1 MSKPKVIEKKLEEV
15 RKEAGNIS
23 EKGKKGIFNIFKSI
37 GHKKTNVDG
46 TGEKIDG
53 SHAHAEAAKHSTS
66 EEVHKTG
73 FFGALSHLSLKKNKV
88 ENSIDR
94 KEDQKTPESRGM
106 PGIVPQSARNAEEP
120 VAITGLDQVLKNK
133 EMKPEKP
140 KAELLPISKEGI
152 KLISTYDFVSDQI
165 PITIKIYKKKGEF
178 VPIYEVSISIISKNT
193 EIILEKIRE
202 ELTTQVSLGMVDILS
217 TKDTGVIEQRFIDTI
232 TNLINKHFPDADE
245 KTTNFLKS
253 YLIQRSLG
261 LGNIEILMDDIG
273 LEEIAVNSADEPV
286 WVYHKKY
293 GWLKTNV
300 CLKDEDQTRHYATM
314 IGRRVGRQLTIL
326 EPLMDANL
334 KGGDRVNATL
344 EPISVAGNTIT
355 LRKFAAKPWTI
366 TDFVKDGTIST
377 EAAALVWLGTQFE
390 LSTLISGGTATGKT
404 SMLNVVANFFP
415 PNQRIISIEDTREVQ
430 LPKFLHWVPMVTR
443 LPNPEGKG
451 EVAMLDLLVNSL
463 RMRPDRIIVGE
474 IRRKREA
481 EVLFEA
487 IHTGHSVYATV
498 HANDASE
505 TITRLTNP
513 PIEIPKSMLPAISM
527 IVVQYRNRRTGQ
539 RKTFQI
545 AEILPD
551 SNPNVLIQ
559 LDIRKGVLK
568 KVANS
573 KSLMS
578 TIELFTGFSRN
589 EIKRSITEKEAVL
602 KWLAKREINT
612 VDGVGRVMAEYYTN
626 KDNLMG
632 CVKKNKMLND

>member
-1 MSKPKVIEKKLEEV
+1 MLE
-15 RKEAGNIS
+15 RFS
-23 EKGKKGIFNIFKSI
+23 
-37 GHKKTNVDG
+37 HKKSKVVASLHPSKSSQESDVNVLG
-46 TGEKIDG
+46 LSSLSQSQEIKQ
-53 SHAHAEAAKHSTS
+53 K
-66 EEVHKTG
+66 K
-73 FFGALSHLSLKKNKV
+73 FGLSSV
-88 ENSIDR
+88 S
-94 KEDQKTPESRGM
+94 
-106 PGIVPQSARNAEEP
+106 V
-120 VAITGLDQVLKNK
+120 NK
-133 EMKPEKP
+133 EV
-140 KAELLPISKEGI
+140 ISVVA
-152 KLISTYDFVSDQI
+152 TYNFTSDGI
-165 PITIKIYKKKGEF
+165 PITIIIYNKKGEF
-178 VPIYEVSISIISKNT
+178 VPIYDVSISSISKNT

-202 ELTTQVSLGMVDILS
+202 ELTAQVSLGMVDILT
-217 TKDTGVIEQRFIDTI
+217 TKDTGIIEKSFIDTI
-232 TNLINKHFPDADE
+232 TTLINKHFPDADE
-245 KTTNFLKS
+245 RTTNFLKS

-261 LGNIEILMDDIG
+261 LGSIEILMDDVN
-273 LEEIAVNSADEPV
+273 LEEIAINDSEDPV
-286 WVYHKKY
+286 WVYHVKF
-293 GWLKTNV
+293 GWLKTNIMMQS
-300 CLKDEDQTRHYATM
+300 EDQTRHYATM

-344 EPISVAGNTIT
+344 EPISIAGNTIT

-366 TDFVKDGTIST
+366 TDFISASSIST
-377 EAAALVWLGTQFE
+377 EAASLIWLGVQYE

-415 PNQRIISIEDTREVQ
+415 PNQRIISIEDTREIQ
-430 LPKFLHWVPMVTR
+430 LPKFLHWVPMITR

-451 EVAMLDLLVNSL
+451 EVSMLDLLVNSL

-498 HANDASE
+498 HANDAAE

-527 IVVQYRNRRTGQ
+527 IVVQYRNRRTGV

-551 SNPNVLIQ
+551 SDPNVLIQ

-573 KSLMS
+573 KSLMA
-578 TIELFTGFSRN
+578 TIELFTGLTRS
-589 EIKRSITEKEAVL
+589 EINRSTKEKEIIL
-602 KWLAKREINT
+602 KWMAKKNINT
-612 VDGVGRVMAEYYTN
+612 VDSVGRVMAEYYTN
-626 KDNLMG
+626 KANLMST
-632 CVKKNKMLND
+632 VKKNKLLGD